1 MSLYASVLPGLCSL
15 DRDGWVAWRL
25 NLGECT
31 CKSIYSVLITVAQ
44 CPDAFV
50 PPGLCSLDGDGWV
63 AWRLNLGE
71 CTCKPIPL
79 LVTVAS
85 AS

>member
-1 MSLYASVLPGLCSL
+1 MLPGLRSLDRDGWVAWRLNVGECTCKSIYSTSHYCSRCPDAFVPPGLRSL

-31 CKSIYSVLITVAQ
+31 RKSI
-44 CPDAFV
+44 AFF
-50 PPGLCSLDGDGWV
+50 
-63 AWRLNLGE
+63 
-71 CTCKPIPL
+71 I
-79 LVTVAS
+79 TVAS